1 MRHRSGDDRPPTAR
15 RRWLVTVVAA
25 AAAPWGLAS
34 SMSASGQAPK
44 PPAIKSPGG
53 IRTGIFGLEA
63 KGNRFV
69 YVFDRSASMA
79 EPAGRPL
86 AAAKQELI
94 RSIDELGD
102 VQQFYVI
109 FYNDRLHVFSP
120 AGSRGRLVFATEENR
135 RAARRFVE
143 GVRADG
149 GTRHAEALAAAFRLA
164 PDVVF
169 LLTDADAKDDLTDAE
184 LERLSR
190 LGSGSRCM
198 VVQFG
203 DESRRSPLLAELA
216 ARCGGAYRI
225 LNLEGEPV
233 ASETVARETGEAA
246 DEADTEDQ
254 LGR

>member
-1 MRHRSGDDRPPTAR
+1 MAGHGRRRSSRSGRDVLDA
-15 RRWLVTVVAA
+15 
-25 AAAPWGLAS
+25 GF
-34 SMSASGQAPK
+34 
-44 PPAIKSPGG
+44 
-53 IRTGIFGLEA
+53 RTGTEA
-63 KGNRFV
+63 AGHQV
-69 YVFDRSASMA
+69 
-79 EPAGRPL
+79 AGRDPHRDLRPRGEGKPL
-86 AAAKQELI
+86 RLRLRPIGEHGGAGWSAAGRGEAGVDPEH
-94 RSIDELGD
+94 
-102 VQQFYVI
+102 FYVI

-203 DESRRSPLLAELA
+203 DESRRSPRLADLA

-233 ASETVARETGEAA
+233 ASEPVARETGEAA

>member
-15 RRWLVTVVAA
+15 RRWLVTVAA
-25 AAAPWGLAS
+25 AAAARGVTS
-34 SMSASGQAPK
+34 SMPASAQAPR

-143 GVRADG
+143 GVRSDG

-203 DESRRSPLLAELA
+203 DESRRSPRLADLA

-233 ASETVARETGEAA
+233 ASEPVARGTGEAA

>member
-1 MRHRSGDDRPPTAR
+1 MRHRWGDDRPPTAR
-15 RRWLVTVVAA
+15 RRWLFTVAA
-25 AAAPWGLAS
+25 ATAPWGVAS
-34 SMSASGQAPK
+34 SMPASGQVPK
-44 PPAIKSPGG
+44 PPAIRSPGG

-79 EPAGRPL
+79 EPDGRPL
-86 AAAKQELI
+86 AAAKLELI

-102 VQQFYVI
+102 VQQLYVI

-169 LLTDADAKDDLTDAE
+169 LLTDADAKDDLTDGE

-203 DESRRSPLLAELA
+203 DESGRSPRLAELA

-225 LNLEGEPV
+225 LNLEGEP
-233 ASETVARETGEAA
+233 AAGEPVAREPAEAA

>member
-1 MRHRSGDDRPPTAR
+1 MRHESEDDRPPTAR
-15 RRWLVTVVAA
+15 RRWLAMMVIA
-25 AAAPWGLAS
+25 AAAPWGVAS
-34 SMSASGQAPK
+34 WMPAFGQAPK
-44 PPAIKSPGG
+44 PPAVKSPGG

-79 EPAGRPL
+79 QPAGRPL
-86 AAAKQELI
+86 TAAKQELI

-109 FYNDRLHVFSP
+109 FYNDRLQVFSP

-184 LERLSR
+184 LQRLSR

-203 DESRRSPLLAELA
+203 DESRRSPRLAELA

-225 LNLEGEPV
+225 LNLDADDPN
-233 ASETVARETGEAA
+233 AA
-246 DEADTEDQ
+246 GIAEEADAERQ

>member
-1 MRHRSGDDRPPTAR
+1 MRNESGAGRRSTPHRSTAR
-15 RRWLVTVVAA
+15 RRWLVTVAVAA
-25 AAAPWGLAS
+25 AHGGLVS
-34 SMSASGQAPK
+34 SRPTLGQAPK

-69 YVFDRSASMA
+69 YVFDRSASMG
-79 EPAGRPL
+79 EPDGRPL
-86 AAAKQELI
+86 AAAKRELI

-109 FYNDRLHVFSP
+109 FYNDRLQVFAP
-120 AGSRGRLVFATEENR
+120 AGSRGRLVFGTEENR

-184 LERLSR
+184 LERLAR
-190 LGSGSRCM
+190 LGGGSRCM
-198 VVQFG
+198 IVQFG
-203 DESRRSPLLAELA
+203 DESRRSPRLADLA

-225 LNLEGEPV
+225 LTLD
-233 ASETVARETGEAA
+233 
-246 DEADTEDQ
+246 DEAVVDEEADAE
-254 LGR
+254 R

>member
-1 MRHRSGDDRPPTAR
+1 MRLRSGSQRRSTVR
-15 RRWLVTVVAA
+15 RRSLLAAVAA
-25 AAAPWGLAS
+25 VLGGRAAPRVAS
-34 SMSASGQAPK
+34 AQTPK
-44 PPAIKSPGG
+44 PPAVKSPGG
-53 IRTGIFGLEA
+53 VRTGIFGLEA

-79 EPAGRPL
+79 QPDGRPL
-86 AAAKQELI
+86 AAAKRELI
-94 RSIDELGD
+94 RSVDELGD

-120 AGSRGRLVFATEENR
+120 AGTRGRLVFGTDENR

-143 GVRADG
+143 AVRADG

-184 LERLSR
+184 LERLAR

-198 VVQFG
+198 IAQFG
-203 DESRRSPLLAELA
+203 DESRRSPRLAELA
-216 ARCGGAYRI
+216 ARSGGRYRI
-225 LNLEGEPV
+225 ITLDGDSDV
-233 ASETVARETGEAA
+233 G
-246 DEADTEDQ
+246 DEADAEGQ

>member
-1 MRHRSGDDRPPTAR
+1 VAVAVAHGGLVSSRPTF
-15 RRWLVTVVAA
+15 
-25 AAAPWGLAS
+25 
-34 SMSASGQAPK
+34 GQAPK
-44 PPAIKSPGG
+44 PPVIKSPGG

-69 YVFDRSASMA
+69 YVFDRSASMG
-79 EPAGRPL
+79 EPDGQPL
-86 AAAKQELI
+86 AAAKRELI

-109 FYNDRLHVFSP
+109 FYNDRLQVFSP
-120 AGSRGRLVFATEENR
+120 AGSRGRLVFGTEENR

-169 LLTDADAKDDLTDAE
+169 TDAE
-184 LERLSR
+184 LERLAR

-198 VVQFG
+198 IVQFG
-203 DESRRSPLLAELA
+203 DESRRSPRLADLA

-225 LNLEGEPV
+225 LTLDDEVV
-233 ASETVARETGEAA
+233 ADEEAA
-246 DEADTEDQ
+246 AERQ